1 MAVLRLLLLL
11 STVLTRV
18 SSSPVLPPDAQRRDA
33 DLVLPGVPR
42 DGVVELFATSSIN
55 DGVTRPPV
63 RPGITKITASIE
75 TSLALNPHAQRD
87 APAATALALNA
98 VPTDAIGLAPLPIE
112 PQKGCTTTISE
123 SYKYLCSWAGTQTV
137 YPATTI
143 LYKQVNCNGCD
154 SVYVYKDFYTC
165 PNQVINKTERAATPS
180 TFWST
185 ICRPTPALDRRAE
198 GGAPAPA
205 TTDNRVIGQTPA
217 PVPAPIITASP
228 EPASPKD
235 LRSPRDGNQPN
246 ACPTTLVLQPE
257 QSAGK
262 VSTKYSRTTTTTLLV
277 PCSGCSL
284 SVSTALAGYGPPALF
299 TSTTTLP
306 VGTVTTYACRP

>member
-1 MAVLRLLLLL
+1 MAVLRLLLFL
-11 STVLTRV
+11 SVVLTQV
-18 SSSPVLPPDAQRRDA
+18 SSSPVSPLGVQRRDT
-33 DLVLPGVPR
+33 DLVAPAVPR
-42 DGVVELFATSSIN
+42 GEVVEIFETS
-55 DGVTRPPV
+55 DVGPTKPPV
-63 RPGITKITASIE
+63 RPGVTRITASLE
-75 TSLALNPHAQRD
+75 TSVALSPLAQRN
-87 APAATALALNA
+87 APAATALALDLSPTNA
-98 VPTDAIGLAPLPIE
+98 VGLVPLPIE
-112 PQKGCTTTISE
+112 PHKGCTTTISE

-154 SVYVYKDFYTC
+154 NVYVYRDFYTC
-165 PNQVINKTERAATPS
+165 PNQVINKTERVATPS

-185 ICRPTPALDRRAE
+185 ICLPTLAVGRQVERGVPAA
-198 GGAPAPA
+198 A
-205 TTDNRVIGQTPA
+205 TTDNRVAGQTLA

-235 LRSPRDGNQPN
+235 IRSPRDANQPDV
-246 ACPTTLVLQPE
+246 CPTTLVLQPE

-284 SVSTALAGYGPPALF
+284 AVSTALAGYGPPAVF